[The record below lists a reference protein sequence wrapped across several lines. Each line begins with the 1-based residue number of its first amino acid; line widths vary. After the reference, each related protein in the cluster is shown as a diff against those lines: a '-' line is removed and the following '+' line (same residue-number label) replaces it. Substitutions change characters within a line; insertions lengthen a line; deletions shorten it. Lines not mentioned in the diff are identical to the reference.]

1 LIVLPTSLI
10 FNWKN
15 EAARFAPALS
25 VLSLHGPERKSR
37 FDQIKQHDVVLT
49 TYPLLWR
56 DAEELTQHAYHL
68 LILDEAQT
76 VKNSQSQ
83 SAEAVRKINSRH
95 RLCLTGTPLEN
106 HLGELWSL
114 FDFLLPGFLGDS
126 KRFTKHWRTPIEKL
140 GDTRRRDL
148 LARRIRPFILRRKKE
163 DVAQELPPKTII
175 IRTVELEGSQRDL
188 YETVRAAMD
197 SKVREEIASKG
208 FNRSQIVI
216 LDALLKLR
224 QVCCDPRLVQANA
237 ARKVKERAKLDLLM
251 AMVPEL
257 VDEGRRILIFSQF
270 TSMLSLIETELK
282 KLALPYALLTGETT
296 DRETQICRFQDGE
309 VPIFLISLK
318 AGGVGLNLTAADTV
332 IHYDPW
338 WNPAV
343 ENQAT
348 DRAHRLGQDKPVF
361 VYKLI
366 VGGSIEEKILAL
378 QERKAALAAGILSDD
393 RGVEVKFGSD
403 DLAALFEPLPV

>member
-1 LIVLPTSLI
+1 M
-10 FNWKN
+10 
-15 EAARFAPALS
+15 
-25 VLSLHGPERKSR
+25 
-37 FDQIKQHDVVLT
+37 QHS
-49 TYPLLWR
+49 
-56 DAEELTQHAYHL
+56 YHL

-76 VKNSQSQ
+76 VKNAQSQ
-83 SAEAVRKINSRH
+83 SAEAVRKIDARH

-106 HLGELWSL
+106 HLGELWSQ
-114 FDFLLPGFLGDS
+114 FDFLLPGFLGTS
-126 KRFTKHWRTPIEKL
+126 KQFTRHWRTPIEKQ
-140 GDTRRRDL
+140 GDMARRSL

-175 IRTVELEGSQRDL
+175 VRSVELEGSQRDL

-197 SKVREEIASKG
+197 AKVRDEIASRG
-208 FNRSQIVI
+208 FARSQIVI

-224 QVCCDPRLVQANA
+224 QVCCDPRLVKAGA
-237 ARKVKERAKLDLLM
+237 ARKVPERAKLDLLM
-251 AMVPEL
+251 AMLPEL
-257 VDEGRRILIFSQF
+257 VDEGRRVLVFSQF
-270 TSMLSLIETELK
+270 TSMLALIEHELDK
-282 KLALPYALLTGETT
+282 AGIAYVTLTGDTV
-296 DRETQICRFQDGE
+296 DREVPIRRFQDCE

-366 VGGSIEEKILAL
+366 VSGSIEEKILAL
-378 QERKAALAAGILSDD
+378 QERKAELAAGILSEDHRVD
-393 RGVEVKFGSD
+393 VKFGTD
-403 DLAALFEPLPV
+403 DLAALFEPLPD